1 MIVTAA
7 CTPQDT
13 GKWEWCRVDELLNP
27 PPDAAW
33 NSLYNGLWITIQATV
48 IGAIIAIVLGL
59 VFAIMRRSSIRPI
72 SWTATA
78 IVEFIRSTPL
88 LVQLFFLFFVIVP
101 TLFTGMDV
109 ETQAKVAGFTG
120 LGLHYATYMSEV
132 YRAGIDGVPKGQWEA
147 STALSLPQSRVWLS
161 VILPQAIPRVLPA
174 LGNYVIA
181 MFKEVPLLFTIG
193 VTEMLFDAQSYG
205 SGTFHYTEAITLV
218 GVFFLVVSIVTAIP
232 IRLLERRYGHL

>member
-1 MIVTAA
+1 
-7 CTPQDT
+7 
-13 GKWEWCRVDELLNP
+13 
-27 PPDAAW
+27 
-33 NSLYNGLWITIQATV
+33 V
-48 IGAIIAIVLGL
+48 IGAIVAVVLGL
-59 VFAIMRRSSIRPI
+59 VFAIMRRSTARPV
-72 SWTATA
+72 SWIATG
-78 IVEFIRSTPL
+78 IVEFVRSTPL

-101 TLFTGMDV
+101 ALFPGMEV

-147 STALSLPQSRVWLS
+147 STALSLPRTRTWTD

-181 MFKEVPLLFTIG
+181 MFKEVPLLFTIT
-193 VTEMLFDAQSYG
+193 VTELLFDANAYASATFQS
-205 SGTFHYTEAITLV
+205 TEAYTVV
-218 GVFFLVVSIVTAIP
+218 GVFFLVVSIITAIP